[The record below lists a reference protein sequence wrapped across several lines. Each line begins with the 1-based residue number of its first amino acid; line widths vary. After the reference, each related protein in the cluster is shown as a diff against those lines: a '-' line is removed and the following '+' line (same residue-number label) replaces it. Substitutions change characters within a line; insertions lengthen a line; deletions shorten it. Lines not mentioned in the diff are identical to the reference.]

1 MRGVTATPWTMDQ
14 PVRPPESPASP
25 DRTREEMTPTPVHRA
40 LEPAQQDRIHDV
52 EVPTRVF
59 QGGEEEWSVRESG
72 WTASGRGS
80 DPRVHMVLLLF
91 ARGAEPDQPIQEIL
105 IPGRGLDELTDQEL
119 FVLLGRARPY
129 RTDQGRKEVFLD
141 TRKKEGKGL

>member
-1 MRGVTATPWTMDQ
+1 
-14 PVRPPESPASP
+14 
-25 DRTREEMTPTPVHRA
+25 
-40 LEPAQQDRIHDV
+40 
-52 EVPTRVF
+52 
-59 QGGEEEWSVRESG
+59 
-72 WTASGRGS
+72 
-80 DPRVHMVLLLF
+80 MVLLLF